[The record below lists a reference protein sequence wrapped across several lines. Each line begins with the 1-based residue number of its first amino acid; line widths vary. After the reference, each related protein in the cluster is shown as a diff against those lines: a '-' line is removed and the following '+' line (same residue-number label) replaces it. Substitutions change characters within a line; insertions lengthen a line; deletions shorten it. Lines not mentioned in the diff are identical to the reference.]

1 MPGRKTPPS
10 ASSLLPEAVL
20 HSIARSSGL
29 VTRTSHKFTPRAFVL
44 ALLGAVSG
52 GASSLN
58 QIAAGLACLA
68 PHAMSR
74 QGLHGRFSERSSAF
88 LEALVGSVVARR
100 AGRAFAALRGGPF
113 RRVLVEDSTVVS
125 MSKGNAEA
133 FPNDG
138 NGKVDTAGSKV
149 DLVTDLLSGEAVAA
163 RFCPARE
170 PDQKLAS
177 EIFEH
182 CREGD
187 LVLRDMGYFCAH
199 ALDDMDTRGVYWISR
214 LPATVSL
221 RDRRGRPLLEILKA
235 ARRKRVD
242 IQVEVGSRTPVA
254 CRLVATRLSEEQ
266 AAANRRAR
274 RRSSKRHGTRPKK
287 EALLRDGWSLVVT
300 SVPKDTLPAAKVWD
314 LYAQRWS
321 VEVAFRAA
329 KQSTNTAKA
338 LGHKSSEHHI
348 KALVLATAL
357 LAVLGMKVYSRLRA
371 APEQEGGASL
381 EKICDL
387 FANYISRRSR
397 DSIDEPFEPD
407 PRHYSHDKRARPTL
421 WQSINLALG

>member
-1 MPGRKTPPS
+1 MVS
-10 ASSLLPEAVL
+10 
-20 HSIARSSGL
+20 RS
-29 VTRTSHKFTPRAFVL
+29 SHKFTPGAFVL

-68 PHAMSR
+68 PRAMSR
-74 QGLHGRFSERSSAF
+74 QALTKRLSEKSSAF
-88 LEALVGSVVARR
+88 LEGVIGAVVARR
-100 AGRAFAALRGGPF
+100 AGRAFTALRGGPF

-125 MSKGNAEA
+125 MFKGNAEA
-133 FPNDG
+133 FPNNG
-138 NGKVDTAGSKV
+138 NGKADTAGCKL
-149 DLVTDLLSGEAVAA
+149 DLVTDLLSGQAVAA
-163 RFCPARE
+163 RFCAARE

-199 ALDDMDTRGVYWISR
+199 ALDDMDTRGVQWVSR
-214 LPATVSL
+214 LPASVTV
-221 RDRRGRPLLEILKA
+221 RDARGRPLLQILKA
-235 ARRKRVD
+235 AKRNRVD
-242 IQVEVGSRTPVA
+242 IRVEVGSRTPVE

-274 RRSSKRHGTRPKK
+274 RRSSQKHGATPKG

-300 SVPKDTLPAAKVWD
+300 SVPRDLLPAAKVWD

-321 VEVAFRAA
+321 IEIAFRAA
-329 KQSTNTAKA
+329 KQSTNTARA
-338 LGHKSSEHHI
+338 LGHRSSEHHI

-357 LAVLGMKVYSRLRA
+357 MMVLGMKVYSRLRA
-371 APEQEGGASL
+371 APDCDGGVSL

-387 FANYISRRSR
+387 FADYISRRNR
-397 DSIDEPFEPD
+397 DSLDDPFEPD
-407 PRHYSHDKRARPTL
+407 PRHIAHDKRARPTL
-421 WQSINLALG
+421 WQSVSLALG